1 MEKKQGKLLTVILV
15 IAIILIV
22 VMGAL
27 LYMQKID
34 ADRKIEELENK
45 ASELQE
51 KIDSIANTIKDKE
64 DTVLNEINLKQFN
77 NKFYE
82 IGDIAKEYSDFNNIK
97 NYKDFNYDLDGDG
110 EIDKVT
116 LKHIINEDEE
126 IYSSDREYDILE
138 YNGEK
143 FAEYRYGREIYIVD
157 LNENDKNVEV
167 IIYDAGPS
175 DDPNYT
181 IYTKS
186 GNRMIELK
194 NIEGYPLKNDKQGTV
209 LVEYVYSRAI
219 NPEIYFEYYT
229 IQNGKIEVKNI
240 DIEKMKDLELK
251 TSYLYFSEDYKNVNK
266 IFGEDAPNGG
276 SIEENLK
283 TLNIEQLKEN
293 ITFKI
298 KEFTIEENFGYDGHG
313 YKIYVELS
321 DGRKGYIFHIQMAG

>member
-1 MEKKQGKLLTVILV
+1 MENKNGKLLTVLLI
-15 IAIILIV
+15 ITIILIV
-22 VMGAL
+22 VMGAV
-27 LYMQKID
+27 LYIQKIE
-34 ADRKIEELENK
+34 ADRKKSELENNK
-45 ASELQE
+45 SEIQE
-51 KIDSIANTIKDKE
+51 KIDSIDNTIKDKE
-64 DTVLNEINLKQFN
+64 DTVLNESNLKQFN

-82 IGDIAKEYSDFNNIK
+82 ISDIAKEYSNFNDIK

-110 EIDKVT
+110 EIDKLT
-116 LKHIINEDEE
+116 LKHIINEEEE
-126 IYSSDREYDILE
+126 IYSAEREYDILE

-143 FAEYRYGREIYIVD
+143 FAEYHYGCAIYIVD
-157 LNENDKNVEV
+157 LNENDKNIEV
-167 IIYDAGPS
+167 VIYDAGPS

-194 NIEGYPLKNDKQGTV
+194 YIEGYPLKNDKQGTV
-209 LVEYVYSRAI
+209 LVENIYSRAI

-229 IQNGKIEVKNI
+229 IQNGKTEIKKIDVEKI
-240 DIEKMKDLELK
+240 KDIELR

-266 IFGEDAPNGG
+266 IWSDDVLNGG

-283 TLNIEQLKEN
+283 ILNIEQLKEN

-298 KEFTIEENFGYDGHG
+298 KEFKIEENFGYDGYG
-313 YKIYVELS
+313 YKIHVELS